1 MCFRFVLKRRSKF
14 AASRRV
20 LAKDFFYLLART
32 F

>member
-20 LAKDFFYLLART
+20 LAKDFYLLART